1 MDDMKKIGLQFIIL
15 VCVVILAA
23 PGSAFALELVISG
36 NGDGSTNEVQTSV
49 QENSTVEQTN
59 EGSVKNT
66 VAQEANTGGNTA
78 DGNVG
83 GEVNIETGDIK
94 AITQVTNDLNTSIVD
109 VGDCCQDETTVLIEG
124 NGTDSQNTVEL
135 ALSNQTL
142 VSVNQEANVTNTI
155 SGWANT
161 GRNAANDNGGN
172 IRIDTGNISAGI
184 KVTNSANHADIKV
197 EEAGSGNVSLAIKG
211 NGDDSRNTIRL
222 SLENQTIVDKHDVAD
237 IDNFIVWEANTG
249 GNVANGNL
257 GDVAIV
263 TGDINLV
270 IDIVNGPIND
280 EVVIIGGCCSDPDD
294 PYDPGDPP
302 TEPST
307 PPTGGPS
314 SGGGNSSSGNSSSG
328 NGSSG
333 GEVLAAAVGTIL
345 PATGGFDFL
354 LAMMANIATF
364 LMGVYLRL
372 KSGRAPART
381 VRR

>member
-36 NGDGSTNEVQTSV
+36 NGDGSSNEVQTSV
-49 QENSTVEQTN
+49 EQNTTVEQTN
-59 EGSVKNT
+59 EGSVENN
-66 VAQEANTGGNTA
+66 VSEEANTGGNTA

-83 GEVNIETGDIK
+83 GEVSIETGDIQ
-94 AITQVTNDLNTSIVD
+94 AITQVTNDFNTTVVD
-109 VGDCCQDETTVLIEG
+109 VGECCQEETTVLIEG

-142 VSVNQEANVTNTI
+142 VSVNQEANVTNFI
-155 SGWANT
+155 NGWANT
-161 GRNAANDNGGN
+161 GRNDANDNGGN
-172 IRIDTGNISAGI
+172 VRIDTGNISAGV

-197 EEAGSGNVSLAIKG
+197 EEAGSGSVSLAVKG

-249 GNVANGNL
+249 ENTANGNL

-314 SGGGNSSSGNSSSG
+314 SGGNNSSSGNSSSG

>member
-36 NGDGSTNEVQTSV
+36 NGDGSSNEVQTSV

-59 EGSVKNT
+59 EGSVENN
-66 VAQEANTGGNTA
+66 VDQVANTGGNTA

-83 GEVNIETGDIK
+83 GEVSIETGDIQ
-94 AITQVTNDLNTSIVD
+94 AITQVTNDLNTSVVD
-109 VGDCCQDETTVLIEG
+109 VGECCQEETTVLIEG

-142 VSVNQEANVTNTI
+142 VSVNQEANVTNFI
-155 SGWANT
+155 NGWANT
-161 GRNAANDNGGN
+161 GRNEANDNGGN
-172 IRIDTGNISAGI
+172 VRIDTGNISAGV
-184 KVTNSANHADIKV
+184 KVTNSANHAEIKV
-197 EEAGSGNVSLAIKG
+197 EEAGSGNVSLAVKG

-222 SLENQTIVDKHDVAD
+222 SLQNQTIVYKHDVAD

-249 GNVANGNL
+249 DNQANGNL

-263 TGDINLV
+263 TGDINMV

-314 SGGGNSSSGNSSSG
+314 SGGSNSSSGNSSSG